1 MLKTGSYITLL
12 FIAFVPVTNADISS
26 VTTPDII
33 EAVRSPVIEK
43 TQEEDSPGCST
54 TRYIFA
60 HPVTSA
66 KLEFK
71 CDRINVSW
79 FQSKEPQNFE
89 ASKVAAE
96 LARRAVIALSG
107 SNGIE
112 VEKVMAGEKYKNKL
126 FSNGLALSGFC
137 TGTQCLLT
145 FR

>member
-1 MLKTGSYITLL
+1 MLKTSSYITLL

-26 VTTPDII
+26 VITADIVK
-33 EAVRSPVIEK
+33 AVRSPVIEK

-79 FQSKEPQNFE
+79 FQSKEPQNLE
-89 ASKVAAE
+89 SSGVAAE

-107 SNGIE
+107 SNGVE
-112 VEKVMAGEKYKNKL
+112 VDKVLAGEKYKNR
-126 FSNGLALSGFC
+126 FYSNGLALSGFC
-137 TGTQCLLT
+137 IGTECLLT